1 MKRHATSLIAIWLL
15 LVCNVAV
22 AAEKSTFPDIQRILD
37 RGTLRVAML
46 DREMPPLIMT
56 GQDGTLT
63 GSDVDLAR
71 DLARKMGVDVQFVRS
86 AETSDEAVDV
96 VARGEA
102 DLGVSFLSSD
112 VRRAKRVLFSQ
123 PYLEQKRRVFY
134 NRAAFA
140 KLQRDYPVD
149 TIRQLLATDAVAGLQ
164 IGVVEG
170 SIYGPILQR
179 DYPQLTVRSFPRLAE
194 LVNAVKEGRIAAGF
208 HGELRINY
216 YMRRH
221 PETAIYIGLDP
232 EAPYPSDIRIAVR
245 PDAPNLQ
252 QWVNIYL
259 ANHVGQ
265 MDASELI
272 ERYVGSH
279 SGDD

>member
-1 MKRHATSLIAIWLL
+1 MKRHVPVLLALWLL

-22 AAEKSTFPDIQRILD
+22 SAEKSTFPDIQRILD
-37 RGTLRVAML
+37 RGTLRVAMF
-46 DREMPPLIMT
+46 DREIPPLIMT
-56 GQDGTLT
+56 GPDGKLT

-71 DLARKMGVDVQFVRS
+71 DLARKMGVDLKIVRS
-86 AETSDEAVDV
+86 GETADEVVEV

-140 KLQRDYPVD
+140 KLQRDYPVK
-149 TIRQLLATDAVAGLQ
+149 TIRQLLGTDAVADLQ

-170 SIYGPILQR
+170 SIYGPLLQR
-179 DYPQLTVRSFPRLAE
+179 DYPQLTVRSFPGLAE
-194 LVNAVKEGRIAAGF
+194 LVNAVKEGRVAAGF

-265 MDASELI
+265 LDASELI